1 MKKKKKKGFT
11 KVERFLYKSSLV
23 IIVFLVV
30 GIVFTSTAVSKMNIE
45 LQDMNKKVEKALD
58 TNESLA
64 MKINEMASLDNIQS
78 ISRNLGLA
86 YNNENIK
93 TIYIFLNG
101 VSGVKKIKILHNE
114 IYEKVLNQKMSFEY
128 IPHITLGIT
137 ENEQIE
143 FELNDKFKT
152 IVTKVSVEE
161 IGENEESNVL
171 FEVDL

>member
-11 KVERFLYKSSLV
+11 KVERFLYKSSLA

-93 TIYIFLNG
+93 TI
-101 VSGVKKIKILHNE
+101 E
-114 IYEKVLNQKMSFEY
+114 
-128 IPHITLGIT
+128 
-137 ENEQIE
+137 
-143 FELNDKFKT
+143 
-152 IVTKVSVEE
+152 
-161 IGENEESNVL
+161 
-171 FEVDL
+171 